1 MEDLLSK
8 LLPIF
13 IYFLLGISAR
23 RTGLASAENGGFMV
37 KLAFFYT
44 LPALIFSSVSQ
55 THLTA
60 DLIFLPI
67 SGFLVVC
74 ITAIG
79 ALTFAKLMNYD
90 RKQTGTIILG
100 SMAMNGAFAFPIILI
115 FFGTQAL
122 TYAVLF
128 DIGNAIMVFSACY
141 AVAFHFGDEESQGS
155 QIAKNI
161 IRSPLLLTV
170 LLAVILSITQ
180 VTLPK
185 PLTSTLDKL
194 GQITGPLL
202 LMGMGIV
209 FSPAKSQFKQAFEL
223 VAMRMLGGFVA
234 AIILFAVLS
243 IDDNEQQVAMLLC
256 AASPLGMSAL
266 SYSLLAGLNSTTLS
280 TAISISILVGIVWLP
295 GLALY
300 FLI

>member
-1 MEDLLSK
+1 MEEILSK

-23 RTGLASAENGGFMV
+23 KSGLASAENGGFMV
-37 KLAFFYT
+37 KLAFYYT
-44 LPALIFSSVSQ
+44 LPALIFSSISQ
-55 THLTA
+55 THLTT
-60 DLIFLPI
+60 DLVFLPI

-74 ITAIG
+74 LVAAG
-79 ALTFAKLMNYD
+79 ALVVAKLTHLD
-90 RKQTGTIILG
+90 RKQTGTLMLG

-141 AVAFHFGDEESQGS
+141 AVAFHYGDEESKGS

-161 IRSPLLLTV
+161 IQSPLLWTV
-170 LLAVILSITQ
+170 FLAIILSVTQVNIPKPLSIT
-180 VTLPK
+180 LE
-185 PLTSTLDKL
+185 KL

-209 FSPAKSQFKQAFEL
+209 FSPAKSQLKPAFGL
-223 VAMRMLGGFVA
+223 VTMRMFGGLTAAFILFVA
-234 AIILFAVLS
+234 FG
-243 IDDNEQQVAMLLC
+243 IDNREQQVAMLLC

-266 SYSLLAGLNSTTLS
+266 SYSLIAGLNSTTLS
-280 TAISISILVGIVWLP
+280 SAISISILIGIVWLP
-295 GLALY
+295 SLALY
-300 FLI
+300 FL